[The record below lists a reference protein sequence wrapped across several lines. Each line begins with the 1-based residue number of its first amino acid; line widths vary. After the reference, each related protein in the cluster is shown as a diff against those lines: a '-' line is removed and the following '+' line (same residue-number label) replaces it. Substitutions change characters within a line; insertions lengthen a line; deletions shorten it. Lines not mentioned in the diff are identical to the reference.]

1 MNNALRTFT
10 RKEILIRVIGIL
22 VVSMLFPLGDVG
34 GIYSKGNMVTLSIIS
49 IIRTTL
55 LWHGSILIISY
66 ALMRFPI
73 LKQPIKLISFQL
85 IFLLL
90 LVFIVEIAEIY
101 SIEIFT
107 KQTLERDIKVS
118 FIFISMLVTFLINSI
133 YAAVSFF
140 IQWKTDFLRVNAL
153 EQAKLEARYE
163 TLKTQVNPHF
173 LFNSLNT
180 LLMLVR
186 DNPVASKYIESV
198 SEFMR
203 YMLNSQDKDVV
214 LLRDELKI
222 AREYAYIQ
230 QSRFGNK
237 LQFNFNIG
245 EAYFHYAIP
254 PLSLQMLIENCIK
267 HNIASN
273 EKKLVINIYISDNQY
288 LVVENIIQPKFDKEP
303 STGVGLEN
311 IRNRY
316 LYLSSKEVIVNQNNG
331 KFIVALPLFEK
342 SI

>member
-1 MNNALRTFT
+1 
-10 RKEILIRVIGIL
+10 
-22 VVSMLFPLGDVG
+22 
-34 GIYSKGNMVTLSIIS
+34 
-49 IIRTTL
+49 
-55 LWHGSILIISY
+55 
-66 ALMRFPI
+66 
-73 LKQPIKLISFQL
+73 
-85 IFLLL
+85 
-90 LVFIVEIAEIY
+90 
-101 SIEIFT
+101 
-107 KQTLERDIKVS
+107 
-118 FIFISMLVTFLINSI
+118 
-133 YAAVSFF
+133 
-140 IQWKTDFLRVNAL
+140 
-153 EQAKLEARYE
+153 
-163 TLKTQVNPHF
+163 
-173 LFNSLNT
+173 
-180 LLMLVR
+180 MLVR